1 MNFKSSM
8 MLAGAVAAVF
18 FTGGVLA
25 QGAYPTKPVR
35 WIVPFPPGGPTDV
48 VARVV
53 GPKLGERLGQPLIIE
68 NRAGAGGNVGN
79 DAVAK
84 AAPDGYNIA
93 FVIPG
98 LITNP
103 FFMKS
108 SMDPTELTS
117 IAQLTRVSL
126 VMLAHPGVPAK
137 STREVVDLIR
147 AKPGAVSCG
156 ASGSLPTVGCALL
169 QSFAKTEMIMV
180 TYKGNAPALTGLM
193 GGEINLLFDVVNTAL
208 SQVKSG
214 RVRAIAST
222 NPKRGSP
229 PFADLPAVAE
239 TIPGFDLVSWQAA
252 MVARATPRTIVQR
265 LNREFLWVLDQ
276 PDVRQR
282 MIDTGLEP
290 AGSTPEAFDE
300 FLAREYAKY
309 GQVLKE
315 AGIKPE

>member
-1 MNFKSSM
+1 MNFKLSLLSTAIVTASL
-8 MLAGAVAAVF
+8 LAGGA
-18 FTGGVLA
+18 LA
-25 QGAYPTKPVR
+25 QGVYPSKPVR

-53 GPKLGERLGQPLIIE
+53 GPKLGERLGQPVIIE

-84 AAPDGYNIA
+84 SAPDGYNIA

-108 SMDPTELTS
+108 SMDPAELIS
-117 IAQLTRVSL
+117 ITQLTRVSL
-126 VMLAHPGVPAK
+126 VMLANPGVPAN

-147 AKPGAVSCG
+147 AKPGTVSCG
-156 ASGSLPTVGCALL
+156 SSGSLPTVGCALL
-169 QSFAKTEMIMV
+169 QSYAKSDMIMV
-180 TYKGNAPALTGLM
+180 NYKGNAPALTGLM

-229 PFADLPAVAE
+229 PFADLPVVAE

-252 MVARATPRTIVQR
+252 MVARATPRQLVQR
-265 LNREFLWVLDQ
+265 LNRDFLAVLDM

-282 MIDTGLEP
+282 MIDTGLES